1 MPLFLYQRTHNV
13 YYMKKIK
20 TLLAISLL
28 SLSYIAIGQNY
39 SRIPF
44 TMDGDLHF
52 NAVIADSVNAHL
64 IFDSG
69 CSYLLLDSS
78 FVAEHENVVGETMEA
93 VMRGFGGG
101 FEKARMT
108 TTPLKYSVG
117 NIEDISKVTAITNL
131 RKIVGCDSDGLFGLS
146 FCLNRIIEFDFE
158 NNYIVVHDSLFVPDN
173 SYMLIEKAKVD
184 NHNILIPLDFAV
196 DDNTTISGMFCMDM
210 GAPEGIYLTHATT
223 DKYGL
228 KTKISDKMTFEN
240 LVGGIGGG
248 SKDVDFVGK
257 AVTIAGTTIDTVT
270 SNYSLNQGGA
280 AGKTQNLYLGMVGT
294 EILKHFNIVVDYPHK
309 KLYMRKKETAI
320 ASKIPTRPVFSVRY
334 TDCSKTTYIVRNIMK
349 NHPLAVEN
357 NIQLGDTV
365 LMINGMNPAEYD
377 FDNPT
382 DKMVL
387 TIQRGD
393 KVIEV
398 DNPRIYLNDTSA
410 F

>member
-1 MPLFLYQRTHNV
+1 
-13 YYMKKIK
+13 
-20 TLLAISLL
+20 
-28 SLSYIAIGQNY
+28 
-39 SRIPF
+39 
-44 TMDGDLHF
+44 
-52 NAVIADSVNAHL
+52 
-64 IFDSG
+64 
-69 CSYLLLDSS
+69 
-78 FVAEHENVVGETMEA
+78 
-93 VMRGFGGG
+93 
-101 FEKARMT
+101 
-108 TTPLKYSVG
+108 
-117 NIEDISKVTAITNL
+117 
-131 RKIVGCDSDGLFGLS
+131 
-146 FCLNRIIEFDFE
+146 
-158 NNYIVVHDSLFVPDN
+158 
-173 SYMLIEKAKVD
+173 
-184 NHNILIPLDFAV
+184 
-196 DDNTTISGMFCMDM
+196 MDM

-228 KTKISDKMTFEN
+228 KTKISDKMTFEK

-294 EILKHFNIVVDYPHK
+294 EILKHFDIVVDYTHK

-320 ASKIPTRPVFSVRY
+320 ASKIPTRRVFSVRY

-365 LMINGMNPAEYD
+365 LMINGINPTEYD